1 MTGNPKTITCSSF
14 KGQRH
19 EKREKKTGLYKC
31 LFIQT
36 TENTVAS
43 EHLADNFLNISPTY
57 LTVKKT
63 CLHQEEKYYFNLYYK
78 RTKRRYF
85 KRLNCFWTYIP
96 WQ

>member
-1 MTGNPKTITCSSF
+1 MTGNPKTITYSSF

-43 EHLADNFLNISPTY
+43 EHLAEEIYHLPT
-57 LTVKKT
+57 L
-63 CLHQEEKYYFNLYYK
+63 L
-78 RTKRRYF
+78 
-85 KRLNCFWTYIP
+85 
-96 WQ
+96 